1 MKILN
6 VVASMDPSQGGVC
19 QGVKNNIAAMQ
30 QLGINNEVVTFDK
43 SSAAFLKEEPY
54 VIHALGP
61 AMGPYSYCAKLHSW
75 LLENFQRFDTVI
87 IHGLWLYNSFGSYWA
102 WQKLKKKNQDAP
114 RIFLM
119 AHGMLDPYFQK
130 AKGRRLKAIRNW
142 FFWNIIEEKVV
153 NGVDGILF
161 TCEEELLLA
170 RKTFKVYHPK
180 SELNVGYGIQSPP
193 VNKREFSE
201 AFFQL
206 CPQAKGRPFLLFLSR
221 IHVKKGVDLLIK
233 AYNHLNKQH
242 DLPDLVIAGP
252 GLESEYGKRIRKM
265 ASGSTIHF
273 PGMLQGDAKWG
284 AFYNCEA
291 FVLPSHQENF
301 GIAVVEALA
310 CKKPVLVTD
319 QVNIWREIEQANAG
333 IVVPDT
339 EEGIYNML
347 FQWVSTPPEKRVLL
361 NENAF
366 QAFSDSFAIENSVK
380 KMVASLAV
388 SA

>member
-1 MKILN
+1 
-6 VVASMDPSQGGVC
+6 MDPSQGGVC

-30 QLGINNEVVTFDK
+30 QLGISNEVVSFDE
-43 SSAAFLKEEPY
+43 SSAAFLKEESY
-54 VIHALGP
+54 IIHALGP
-61 AMGPYSYCAKLHSW
+61 ARGPYSYCVSLQSW

-87 IHGLWLYNSFGSYWA
+87 IHGLWLYNSFGSYLA
-102 WQKLKKKNQDAP
+102 WKKFKKKNKKIP
-114 RIFLM
+114 RIFVM

-130 AKGRRLKAIRNW
+130 SKDRRLKAIRNW
-142 FFWNIIEEKVV
+142 FFWNLVEEKVV

-170 RKTFKVYHPK
+170 RKTFKIYQPK

-193 VNKREFSE
+193 ANRSEFSE
-201 AFFQL
+201 AFFQR
-206 CPQAKGRPFLLFLSR
+206 CPQVKGRPFLLFLSR

-252 GLESEYGKRIRKM
+252 GLETEYGKRVRKM
-265 ASGSTIHF
+265 ASTSPIHF
-273 PGMLQGDAKWG
+273 PDMLQGDAKWG

-310 CKKPVLVTD
+310 CKKPVLITH
-319 QVNIWREIEQANAG
+319 QVNIWREIEKANAG
-333 IVVPDT
+333 IIVPDT
-339 EEGIYNML
+339 EEGISKML
-347 FQWVSTPPEKRVLL
+347 YQWVSTASEKKNLL
-361 NENAF
+361 NQNAF
-366 QAFSDSFAIENSVK
+366 QAFSANFLIETSVK
-380 KMVASLAV
+380 RMVASLVA